1 MADNC
6 IAFIGLGTMGLPM
19 ALNLVRGGFGVQ
31 GYDLNPQALATL
43 AEHGGQACDTLAQ
56 ACQGADVII
65 TMLPRE
71 EHVRAV
77 LLGNDG
83 VREHARPGALVVD
96 MSTISVMGSQD
107 MAAQLAQ
114 VGIGMMDVP
123 VGRTPADAQAGTLLA
138 LAAGTPEQLER
149 VRPALNCMADQ
160 VLHLGPQGNGV
171 RMKII
176 NNFMSMVGMVMT
188 AETLALAEASGIDPL
203 IATQVLQNT
212 TAGRGQINVNYPR
225 KVLDGDISPDFPI
238 HLGLKDI
245 SLGVQLGRE
254 LGVPLFVG
262 QASQALFQSAQN
274 LGLAKAD
281 CTALLLAVQQLAG
294 RPPLVPLPKE
304 TP

>member
-1 MADNC
+1 MTDRR

-19 ALNLVRGGFGVQ
+19 ALNLVRGGFQVQ
-31 GYDLNPQALATL
+31 GHDLNPEALAQL
-43 AEHGGQACDTLAQ
+43 AGQGGQACADIAQ
-56 ACQGADVII
+56 ACRQAGLII

-77 LLGNDG
+77 LLGADG
-83 VREHARPGALVVD
+83 VLEHAAPGALVVE
-96 MSTISVMGSQD
+96 MSTISVAGSQD
-107 MAAQLAQ
+107 MATQLARA
-114 VGIGMMDVP
+114 GIGMMDVP
-123 VGRTPADAQAGTLLA
+123 VGRTPADARAGTLLA
-138 LAAGTPEQLER
+138 LAGGTAQQLER
-149 VRPALNCMADQ
+149 ARPALDCMADR

-203 IATQVLQNT
+203 LAAEVLQNT

-225 KVLDGDISPDFPI
+225 KVLSGDVSPDFPI

-262 QASQALFQSAQN
+262 QASQALFQSARN

-281 CTALLLAVQQLAG
+281 CTAMLLAVQQLAG
-294 RPPLVPLPKE
+294 RIPLIPLPKE